1 MKEFATEVVALKSAF
16 VKYDSAK
23 IPPYDGM
30 IGKSTCVTCC
40 RIATP
45 LIPITEES
53 VAPLPEIEIKR
64 KDVEYAVLSNGFV
77 L

>member
-1 MKEFATEVVALKSAF
+1 MALKSAF

-30 IGKSTCVTCC
+30 IDKSTCVTCC

-64 KDVEYAVLSNGFV
+64 KDAEYAVRSDGFV

>member
-1 MKEFATEVVALKSAF
+1 MALKSAF

-30 IGKSTCVTCC
+30 IGKSTRVNYC

-53 VAPLPEIEIKR
+53 VVTLPEIEIKR
-64 KDVEYAVLSNGFV
+64 KSVEYAVRSDGFV